1 MIPFALPWLDE
12 AEVEAAARVI
22 RSRWVTAG
30 PEVGLFEQDFCTY
43 TGAPHACAVS
53 NATTALHLAMKAVG
67 VGPGDEVITAS
78 HSFIATANCIRY
90 MDAIPVFVDIEP
102 LTYNMDPAKI
112 EALITPRTKAIL
124 CVHQIG
130 MPCNLA
136 AIIDLARR
144 HDLAVVEDAAPALGS
159 EVLWNGEWQKIG
171 RPQADIAC
179 FSFQARKVITTGDGG
194 MLTTSNPEYDA
205 KFRQWRGHGVDLPDS
220 ARHGL
225 KTVLFE
231 EYSVLGYNYRLTDIQ
246 AAIGR
251 VQLTKLP
258 EIVRRRRHL
267 AARYNAM
274 MSAITGVGLPIEPDW
289 ARSNWQSYCV
299 MLPLG
304 AKQLEVMQF
313 MLDRGVATRR
323 GVHTS
328 HMESAYEIEPWGC
341 GSDRT
346 RCGCKPRTCRNLRES
361 EEARLSGLLL
371 PMYAELSEEDQDR
384 VVTVLRSALQ

>member
-43 TGAPHACAVS
+43 TGALHACAVS

-130 MPCNLA
+130 MPCDLA
-136 AIIDLARR
+136 AIIALARR
-144 HDLAVVEDAAPALGS
+144 HGLYVVEDAAPALGS

-171 RPQADIAC
+171 KPQSEIAC

-205 KFRQWRGHGVDLPDS
+205 KFRQWRGH
-220 ARHGL
+220 A
-225 KTVLFE
+225 
-231 EYSVLGYNYRLTDIQ
+231 
-246 AAIGR
+246 
-251 VQLTKLP
+251 
-258 EIVRRRRHL
+258 
-267 AARYNAM
+267 
-274 MSAITGVGLPIEPDW
+274 
-289 ARSNWQSYCV
+289 C
-299 MLPLG
+299 
-304 AKQLEVMQF
+304 
-313 MLDRGVATRR
+313 
-323 GVHTS
+323 
-328 HMESAYEIEPWGC
+328 GC
-341 GSDRT
+341 GQ
-346 RCGCKPRTCRNLRES
+346 
-361 EEARLSGLLL
+361 SGWQGL
-371 PMYAELSEEDQDR
+371 
-384 VVTVLRSALQ
+384 V